1 MLVLLSASFSSRLAS
16 AQAPAACSKQT
27 GVTTEAG
34 AKYLL
39 KANASTVHW
48 GYFCE
53 KQRSQH
59 GI

>member
-1 MLVLLSASFSSRLAS
+1 MVMVLLYASFSSRLAS

-27 GVTTEAG
+27 SVTTEAGSG

-53 KQRSQH
+53 
-59 GI
+59 